1 MKFALAWA
9 VAAGAIGSGFQHGY
23 NTGVLNSPQAV
34 MEEWTRKVLNNP
46 SNFAVKMYWSSVV
59 SAFCVGAMCGG
70 ALSGIMAN
78 RFGRKKSLLM
88 NNFLVVLAVISMVLA
103 KNTSNIYLLIVGRF
117 IIGINTGLNTGLGPT
132 YLYEIAPVS
141 QRGAIGCIYQ
151 LVITTTILLAQVMSI
166 DGLLGNM
173 ALWDYLYCVVIIP
186 AIYQCF
192 ALWNATES
200 PRYVLQKEKDTLS
213 LLNTLRILYPEERV
227 LRIAQQVWNDVEDGK
242 NLQKVS
248 IKKLFQIPRLR
259 IPTMIILALMLS
271 QQTSGIDVV
280 VIYSAG
286 LFEMKG
292 YRKSTANAVSIGIGI
307 VNMLATLFLVFV
319 IDVFGRKPLLM
330 IGFCGMIISTVGLYT
345 LVFLISAY
353 SVAMYLWV
361 ILVYIY
367 VLFFSISAGPFPW
380 VILPE
385 LFSTSARMTGIS
397 FTVCANWFFVNIVT
411 VSYPPLLSAMGPL
424 IFLVFIVF
432 QVLSLVVIWIFVP
445 ETAKRPVEM
454 ITSLFDK

>member
-227 LRIAQQVWNDVEDGK
+227 LRIAQQVWNDVEDG
-242 NLQKVS
+242 
-248 IKKLFQIPRLR
+248 I
-259 IPTMIILALMLS
+259 
-271 QQTSGIDVV
+271 
-280 VIYSAG
+280 
-286 LFEMKG
+286 FE
-292 YRKSTANAVSIGIGI
+292 
-307 VNMLATLFLVFV
+307 
-319 IDVFGRKPLLM
+319 
-330 IGFCGMIISTVGLYT
+330 C
-345 LVFLISAY
+345 
-353 SVAMYLWV
+353 
-361 ILVYIY
+361 
-367 VLFFSISAGPFPW
+367 GPFLGSDFP
-380 VILPE
+380 L
-385 LFSTSARMTGIS
+385 MS
-397 FTVCANWFFVNIVT
+397 F
-411 VSYPPLLSAMGPL
+411 
-424 IFLVFIVF
+424 
-432 QVLSLVVIWIFVP
+432 
-445 ETAKRPVEM
+445 
-454 ITSLFDK
+454 